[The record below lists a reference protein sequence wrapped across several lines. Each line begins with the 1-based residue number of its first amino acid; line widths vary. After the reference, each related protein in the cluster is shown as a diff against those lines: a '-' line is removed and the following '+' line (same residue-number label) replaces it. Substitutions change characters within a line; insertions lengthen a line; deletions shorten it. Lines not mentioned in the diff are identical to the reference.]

1 MTRKLTPAELA
12 GLPGIE
18 PKTFWRA
25 LAPRA
30 VGAVVVT
37 AQEASGPAGF
47 LALSATHLTANP
59 PILMVSI
66 GKSTSAVS
74 TILEAGHFGV
84 NYLARPDQPLA
95 DIFGGKSELKAAD
108 RFDPAL
114 WTTLATGA
122 PVLKRGCGALDC
134 VLVETIERY
143 ETIIAL
149 GRIVAATDDPGSDP
163 LIHFRGA
170 YL

>member
-1 MTRKLTPAELA
+1 MTKELTLAELA

-18 PKTFWRA
+18 PNTFWRA

-30 VGAVVVT
+30 VGAAVVT
-37 AQEASGPAGF
+37 AQGATGPAGF
-47 LALSATHLTANP
+47 LALSATHLTSEP

-66 GKSTSAVS
+66 GNSTSAVS
-74 TILEAGHFGV
+74 AILEAGHFAV
-84 NYLARPDQPLA
+84 NYLARPDQSLA
-95 DIFGGKSELKAAD
+95 DVFGGKSDLKAAN
-108 RFDPAL
+108 RFEPAL

-122 PVLKRGCGALDC
+122 PVLKRACGALDC
-134 VLVETIERY
+134 VLVETVERFR
-143 ETIIAL
+143 TTIAL
-149 GRIVAATDDPGSDP
+149 GRIVAATDNPGCDP

>member
-1 MTRKLTPAELA
+1 MTKTLTPAELA

-30 VGAVVVT
+30 VGAAVVT
-37 AQEASGPAGF
+37 AQGASGPAGF
-47 LALSATHLTANP
+47 LALSATHLTSNP
-59 PILMVSI
+59 PTLMVSI
-66 GKSTSAVS
+66 GRSTSALPAL
-74 TILEAGHFGV
+74 LEAGHFAV
-84 NYLARPDQPLA
+84 NYLARSDEALA
-95 DIFGGKSELKAAD
+95 DVFGGKSELKAAD
-108 RFDPAL
+108 RFDLTL
-114 WTTLATGA
+114 WTTLVTGA
-122 PVLKRGCGALDC
+122 PVLKRPCGALDC

-149 GRIVAATDDPGSDP
+149 GRIVAATDNPGCDP